1 MLRTRPFREAD
12 ERRRLAPYAQR
23 VSDSVGRDHPEDEHA
38 FRTAF
43 ERDRARIIHCP
54 AFRRLEYKTQ
64 VFLNGTGD
72 HLRTRLT
79 HTIEVASIA
88 RAMAAALGA
97 NEDLAEAIALAHD
110 LGHPPFG
117 HAGEEA
123 LNRLMAEH
131 GGFEHNRQ
139 ALRVVTLLESKFGEF
154 PGLNLTYE
162 VLEGLRKHD
171 GVHHR
176 PGSPGVPPATFPHP
190 SLEAQLADAADAI
203 AYYSHDLDD
212 GLDHGLL
219 SEKSLAALEI
229 WQTAAST
236 VHRRWPG
243 TTGKEFRANVI
254 RTITD
259 GMVESVVEMTHRRLT
274 EAGLSSADE
283 VRRFSTGVVGAAPEV
298 AGQMRELRAFLFA
311 NLYHHAEVAD
321 VNAQGIRVVGEVFH
335 DLMAHPGKL
344 ARTYAQRV
352 PAEGLARC
360 VADYVS
366 GMTDRYIAQV
376 AAAVADGPRERRKG
390 LEAGKTG
397 L

>member
-1 MLRTRPFREAD
+1 MLRNRQFREAD
-12 ERRRLAPYAQR
+12 ERRRLAPYAQQAG
-23 VSDSVGRDHPEDEHA
+23 DSVGRRHPEEEHA

-88 RAMAAALGA
+88 RAMAASLGA

-110 LGHPPFG
+110 LGHTPFG

-123 LNRLMAEH
+123 LDQLMADY

-162 VLEGLRKHD
+162 VLEGMRKHD
-171 GVHHR
+171 GVYHR
-176 PGSPGVPPATFPHP
+176 PASPGVPAATFPHP

-219 SEKSLAALEI
+219 SEKSLSALAMWHGAAAI
-229 WQTAAST
+229 VS
-236 VHRRWPG
+236 RRWPG

-259 GMVESVVEMTHRRLT
+259 AMVESVVETTHRRLT
-274 EAGLSSADE
+274 EAGISSADD
-283 VRRFSTGVVGAAPEV
+283 VRNSPAPMVAAATEV
-298 AGQMRELRAFLFA
+298 AAQMRELRTFLFA
-311 NLYHHAEVAD
+311 NLYHHPEVAQ
-321 VNAQGIRVVGEVFH
+321 VNAQGKRLIGEVFH
-335 DLMAHPGKL
+335 DLMAHPEKL

-352 PAEGLARC
+352 PSEGLARC
-360 VADYVS
+360 VADYLS

-376 AAAVADGPRERRKG
+376 AQGRA
-390 LEAGKTG
+390 
-397 L
+397 